1 MRSPFNARTIMQ
13 APPALQ
19 AAGTVV
25 PEAAQR
31 EGEQA
36 GAQPPAP
43 VVEKPPGRAARP
55 PLKQAFRALQNP
67 NYRLF
72 WFGQVI
78 SMVGTWM
85 QRIAQAWLVLRLTD
99 SPLALGIVT
108 GCQTL
113 PVLIF
118 ALFGGVLADRMP
130 KRRLLVITQFVMLA
144 QASVLAVLTVGG
156 WIHLVHLYIL
166 AAILG
171 TASALDNPTRQAFVK
186 EMVGPDDVPNAV
198 ALNSIIMNTARLV
211 GPALGGLTIAA
222 VGVGGCF
229 TLNAV
234 SFLAVIGGLL
244 LMRPERFY
252 EVPNPPR
259 GKILSQIGEG
269 LRYVVQTPAVAVVML
284 LMAVIGTFGYNFTV
298 MLPLIAQYVLH
309 AGPAGFGALTSAM
322 AIGSLIAAMG
332 IAYSGRVT
340 ERTILAGAAGFSV
353 LLLCLALTHFWL
365 VTVAV
370 LVALGFFSILF
381 TTTAN
386 SRLQIITPPQ
396 LRGRVM
402 SLYTMLFLGST
413 PIGSVVLG
421 TLAQHQGVR
430 VAVGEVAVI
439 CGLGTVAGFLYSHRH
454 RAAVDAPT
462 PALLPPVK

>member
-1 MRSPFNARTIMQ
+1 MRDRERMMRDAHREDRPAR
-13 APPALQ
+13 AS
-19 AAGTVV
+19 
-25 PEAAQR
+25 
-31 EGEQA
+31 
-36 GAQPPAP
+36 
-43 VVEKPPGRAARP
+43 RP
-55 PLKQAFRALQNP
+55 PLKQTFRALRNP

-72 WFGQVI
+72 WIGQVI

-85 QRIAQAWLVLRLTD
+85 QRIGQAWLVLRLTN

-108 GCQTL
+108 ACQTL
-113 PVLIF
+113 PVLLL

-130 KRRLLVITQFVMLA
+130 KRRVLSITQTTMLI
-144 QASVLAVLTVGG
+144 QASVLAILTAGG
-156 WIHLVHLYIL
+156 WIHLFHLYIL

-171 TASALDNPTRQAFVK
+171 AASALDNPTRQAFVK

-198 ALNSIIMNTARLV
+198 ALNSIVMNTARLV
-211 GPALGGLTIAA
+211 GPALGGITIAA
-222 VGVGGCF
+222 IGVAGCF

-234 SFLAVIGGLL
+234 SFLGAIGALL

-252 EVPNPPR
+252 EIVSPPR
-259 GKILSQIGEG
+259 GKMFAQIGEG
-269 LRYVVQTPAVAVVML
+269 LRYVVRTPDIALVML

-298 MLPLIAQYVLH
+298 LLPLIAQYVLH
-309 AGPAGFGALTSAM
+309 AGPIGFGTLTSAM
-322 AIGSLIAAMG
+322 AIGSLIAAFG

-340 ERTILAGAAGFSV
+340 QRTLLTGAAGFSA
-353 LLLCLALTHFWL
+353 LLLCLALTSIWV
-365 VTVAV
+365 VTIVV
-370 LVALGFFSILF
+370 LVALGLFSIVF

-386 SRLQIITPPQ
+386 SRLQILTPPQ

-421 TLAQHQGVR
+421 TLAQHQGVQ

-439 CGLGTVAGFLYSHRH
+439 CGLGTIAGVLYIRRH
-454 RAAVDAPT
+454 RAA
-462 PALLPPVK
+462 PPLIVSESERTVAAD

>member
-1 MRSPFNARTIMQ
+1 MREARTTRTVEH
-13 APPALQ
+13 APSALS
-19 AAGTVV
+19 
-25 PEAAQR
+25 EAATR
-31 EGEQA
+31 PER
-36 GAQPPAP
+36 AP
-43 VVEKPPGRAARP
+43 RP
-55 PLKQAFRALQNP
+55 PLKQTFRALRNP

-85 QRIAQAWLVLRLTD
+85 QRIGQAWLVLHLTN

-108 GCQTL
+108 ACQTL
-113 PVLIF
+113 PVLLL
-118 ALFGGVLADRMP
+118 ALFGGVIADRMP
-130 KRRLLVITQFVMLA
+130 KRRVLTITQGVMLA
-144 QASVLAVLTVGG
+144 QASVLALLTAAG
-156 WIHLVHLYIL
+156 WINLIALYLL

-198 ALNSIIMNTARLV
+198 ALNSIVMNTARLV

-222 VGVGGCF
+222 IGVAGCF

-234 SFLAVIGGLL
+234 SFLGAIGALL

-252 EVPNPPR
+252 EIPSPPR
-259 GKILSQIGEG
+259 GKMLAQIGEG
-269 LRYVVQTPAVAVVML
+269 LRYVVRTPDIALVML

-298 MLPLIAQYVLH
+298 LLPLIAQYVLH
-309 AGPAGFGALTSAM
+309 AGPIGFGTLTSAM
-322 AIGSLIAAMG
+322 AVGSLIAAFG
-332 IAYSGRVT
+332 IAYTGRVT
-340 ERTILAGAAGFSV
+340 QRTLLTGAAGFSI
-353 LLLCLALTHFWL
+353 LLLCLALTSIWV
-365 VTVAV
+365 VTIVV
-370 LVALGFFSILF
+370 LVALGLFSIVF

-386 SRLQIITPPQ
+386 SRLQILTPPQ

-421 TLAQHQGVR
+421 TLAQRQGVQ

-439 CGLGTVAGFLYSHRH
+439 CGLGTVGGLLYIRSHR
-454 RAAVDAPT
+454 P
-462 PALLPPVK
+462 PALVNEPESRPA